1 MEEYYK
7 WNLLKEFLKERYNK
21 PKEIPGY
28 VLYFFFVI
36 ILVGS
41 FGLFYDLFSANY
53 GINLDWDNERVKNI
67 VMNMCNVSLS
77 LVTASIFDLIF
88 ISKKSLKRNEDDQ
101 YFYPIKRDINIFGIT
116 CLIIVFLLWIFANTI
131 FINEFI
137 KLSIGI
143 FSLLFGYYVWW
154 ISNSKNKLFLTKV
167 EIEPILGGDPND
179 ENEEAGGL
187 NGDINEFNN

>member
-1 MEEYYK
+1 MEKNYK

-21 PKEIPGY
+21 PKEMPGY

-53 GINLDWDNERVKNI
+53 GIKLEWDYERVKNI

-88 ISKKSLKRNEDDQ
+88 ISSKSLKRNDDDE

-116 CLIIVFLLWIFANTI
+116 CLIIVFILWIFANTI
-131 FINEFI
+131 FINIFI

-143 FSLLFGYYVWW
+143 LSLLFGYYVWW

-167 EIEPILGGDPND
+167 EIQPILGGEPIV
-179 ENEEAGGL
+179 ENEEEDGL
-187 NGDINEFNN
+187 NGDINEFNK

>member
-1 MEEYYK
+1 MEKNYK

-21 PKEIPGY
+21 PKEMPGY

-41 FGLFYDLFSANY
+41 FGLFYDLLTANY
-53 GINLDWDNERVKNI
+53 DIKFEWDTDRVKNI

-88 ISKKSLKRNEDDQ
+88 ISKKSLKRNEDDE

-131 FINEFI
+131 FIDVYI

-143 FSLLFGYYVWW
+143 ISLLFGYFVWW
-154 ISNSKNKLFLTKV
+154 ISNVKNKLFVSKV
-167 EIEPILGGDPND
+167 EIQPILGGEALV
-179 ENEEAGGL
+179 ENEEEVGL
-187 NGDINEFNN
+187 PGDINEFNK